1 MVRLIPLVSAL
12 LLLTGCGRKDGDAPP
27 KPALVRPELT
37 VNLKEKLGTEVEVT
51 GLLVGVST
59 NATKEQEKW
68 LGETTVTL
76 ECKGM
81 KLTCQF
87 PQATRVPV
95 QFIPGLSGSDM
106 RLLTVR
112 GTVASIEPEGTATLT
127 GCAVVSDPA
136 KP

>member
-1 MVRLIPLVSAL
+1 MVRSTLLISA
-12 LLLTGCGRKDGDAPP
+12 LLLTGCERKDVGPPP

-37 VNLKEKLGTEVEVT
+37 VNLKEKLGQDVEVT
-51 GLLVGVST
+51 GLLVGVSVD
-59 NATKEQEKW
+59 ATKEQEKW
-68 LGETTVTL
+68 VGETTVTL

-81 KLTCQF
+81 KLTCRF
-87 PQATRVPV
+87 PRATRVPV
-95 QFIPGLSGSDM
+95 QLVPGVSGSDM

-112 GTVASIEPEGTATLT
+112 GTVASVEPEGTATLT